1 MRSAR
6 SELDRAAMSIVL
18 VGASVKVGRTKMS
31 LLELRQRFLEGCLDD
46 WFVRHM
52 FVVCC
57 LLQSSF
63 RFGWKRQKWKNED
76 EERVEC

>member
-1 MRSAR
+1 MKGSWVLRSAR

-46 WFVRHM
+46 WFVGHM
-52 FVVCC
+52 FVAIVV
-57 LLQSSF
+57 SIWVEEAEMKKM
-63 RFGWKRQKWKNED
+63 RMKRE
-76 EERVEC
+76 